1 MDIGMLWYDDTQRE
15 LNEKVARA
23 VEHYKTKY
31 GATPTVCFVHPD
43 MLPPKSNLEI
53 VAGIQLRPARTVLRH
68 HFWVGVET
76 VAEATNGNGHKG
88 HGANGK
94 GARRK
99 K

>member
-1 MDIGMLWYDDTQRE
+1 
-15 LNEKVARA
+15 
-23 VEHYKTKY
+23 
-31 GATPTVCFVHPD
+31 
-43 MLPPKSNLEI
+43 LEVI
-53 VAGIQLRPARTVLRH
+53 AGVQLRPARTVLRH
-68 HFWVGVET
+68 HFWIGVET